1 MAKIEA
7 KIGDELSILML
18 NIKSRILEGIAS
30 TIADPNRF
38 ADCTST
44 YTKSDGTNYGMYQ
57 KTCSVS
63 AYEEIWETISGGR
76 AAAPNVAAVQPGLS
90 KSRE

>member
-1 MAKIEA
+1 MATKESKLDIELA
-7 KIGDELSILML
+7 TMIV
-18 NIKSRILEGIAS
+18 NVKSRILEGIAR
-30 TIADPNRF
+30 TLADPEKF

-63 AYEEIWETISGGR
+63 AYEEIWETVSGR
-76 AAAPNVAAVQPGLS
+76 VRLIAPTQVQARTAQA
-90 KSRE
+90 KE